1 MNLHREFA
9 SFLSAVMRLTE
20 KLSRLLSSLFGGMA
34 GPQLGDGARDGIQPH
49 GGPTPPNFA
58 ALLAS
63 LMNPANAASGDA
75 VYTQEALD
83 RVVSQL
89 MEAHPTSS
97 SAPGPAAPSTISSLP
112 KRALTEQDLEGNK
125 KVIGKNGVEE
135 MKGEC
140 SVCMDDVGV
149 GEEMVFLPC
158 KHWFHD
164 TCASAWLSEHDSC
177 PICRKSIS
185 ADGNSSSNNGANG
198 SGSGSG
204 GPGGSRS
211 SPFRRASGGSR

>member
-1 MNLHREFA
+1 MTIG
-9 SFLSAVMRLTE
+9 SS
-20 KLSRLLSSLFGGMA
+20 LLSTLFGNMA
-34 GPQLGDGARDGIQPH
+34 PAPGGDNQVRDGPGH
-49 GGPTPPNFA
+49 RPAAPNFS
-58 ALLAS
+58 ALLAA

-83 RVVSQL
+83 RVISQL

-112 KRALTEQDLEGNK
+112 KRNLTDKDLEGNK
-125 KVIGKNGVEE
+125 KVINKNGEEE

-158 KHWFHD
+158 NHWFHE

-177 PICRKSIS
+177 PICRKSTS
-185 ADGNSSSNNGANG
+185 GDSPPNNTGSNGNGNG
-198 SGSGSG
+198 S
-204 GPGGSRS
+204 GGSRS
-211 SPFRRASGGSR
+211 GSTSRQSGSSR

>member
-1 MNLHREFA
+1 MIPPPP
-9 SFLSAVMRLTE
+9 
-20 KLSRLLSSLFGGMA
+20 GGDH
-34 GPQLGDGARDGIQPH
+34 QARDGPA
-49 GGPTPPNFA
+49 GRPAAPNFS
-58 ALLAS
+58 ALLAA

-83 RVVSQL
+83 RVISQL

-97 SAPGPAAPSTISSLP
+97 SAPGPAAPQTISSLP
-112 KRALTEQDLEGNK
+112 KRNLTDQDLEGNK

-158 KHWFHD
+158 KHWFHEV
-164 TCASAWLSEHDSC
+164 CASAWLSEHDSC
-177 PICRKSIS
+177 PICRMSIS
-185 ADGNSSSNNGANG
+185 GDSNSNSNAANTSTNGNGNENGGA
-198 SGSGSG
+198 
-204 GPGGSRS
+204 GSRS
-211 SPFRRASGGSR
+211 GSYRRQSGSSR